1 MSLKWIR
8 FLTRSL
14 QYLLLVIVV
23 VMMASPLAWMVST
36 ALKPEGQV
44 FAYPPRWIPQT
55 TTLENFRSVLDRFS
69 FGRWWLNSIIAALA
83 SNIMVLTF
91 DSLAAYALARM
102 RFGGRTVIYGA
113 ILSMLMAPI
122 QVTVVPLYL
131 AFAQVHMIDTLP
143 AIFLPTVGN
152 VTGIFIL
159 HQFFRTI
166 PRDLEDAARIDGASA
181 FQFWYRVLIPLS
193 RPALASVS
201 IITFISSWNNFLW
214 PLIVSNTDR
223 SRTLPVG
230 IAQFF
235 GAGTGVS
242 GSAPNF
248 GISMAASLMATVP
261 ALAFFLLLQSY
272 FVRAITSSGIK
283 G

>member
-1 MSLKWIR
+1 MKLGRIVS
-8 FLTRSL
+8 RSL
-14 QYLLLVIVV
+14 QYFAMIVV
-23 VMMASPLAWMVST
+23 IILFAAPLLWMIST
-36 ALKPEGQV
+36 SLKPEGQV
-44 FAYPPRWIPQT
+44 FSYPPRWIPKT
-55 TTLENFRSVLDRFS
+55 LTLENFGSVLDRFA
-69 FGRWWLNSIIAALA
+69 FGRWWLNSIIAAVV
-83 SNIMVLTF
+83 SNILVLLF

-102 RFGGRTVIYGA
+102 RFTGRGLIYGV
-113 ILSMLMAPI
+113 ILSMLMVPI

-131 AFAQVHMIDTLP
+131 LFTRVGMIDTLP
-143 AIFLPTVGN
+143 AVLLPTAGN

-159 HQFFRTI
+159 HQFFQNI
-166 PRDLEDAARIDGASA
+166 PRDLEDAARIDGASP
-181 FQFWYRVLIPLS
+181 FQFWSQILIPLS

-214 PLIVSNTDR
+214 PLVVSNSDK

-242 GSAPNF
+242 ASAPQF
-248 GISMAASLMATVP
+248 GISMAASLMATLP
-261 ALAFFLLLQSY
+261 AVVFFLLLQPF
-272 FVRAITSSGIK
+272 FVRAITSSGLK